1 MTNYLEENDDDLA
14 STLDLALYHPRVVP
28 VQVFGEFYG
37 LRDENALDNV
47 FASFPQTF
55 SSLPRPHG
63 SPRLHEPAWD
73 LRSDHEIYLQIDFFC
88 ERRRIQRVR
97 ALIPGPKLDPFA
109 SELPESPAPSQQ
121 PPTRTKAEFESAMGI
136 ARQVIGEGRRLTI
149 DLAQSYERVR
159 AWRERWG
166 WSPISSEAYDSPPPY
181 SPPHRCQRSRSKHHQ
196 TPQNV
201 NLSPIRQSLSPVPEP
216 IPNPIIP
223 GDPAPSAEALFDT
236 VNTFAKENGFGIIR
250 RNQYAYK
257 GRVFRYSFQCDPFG
271 QPRASEGSGLRTRKS
286 RRCGCEWKITAES
299 LEEGKRL
306 LRQHKHP
313 KHHQHN
319 QQPSITPSA
328 HVSYRR
334 LTTPV
339 KATIESA
346 SHRVGIRASD
356 VAAIVEEQFPD
367 TTLLRK
373 DIYNARSLI
382 NREKLHGYTPT
393 AALIKL
399 FDEKNIPYI
408 AKWADDDP
416 DRLLGLVWTFP
427 YRLQMWKRFPRGYQI

>member
-1 MTNYLEENDDDLA
+1 M
-14 STLDLALYHPRVVP
+14 STFNHSTRANLRRKQSPSPSDELSGGKRRRSSQHARSSPLPSTSSSSTSI
-28 VQVFGEFYG
+28 GEFYG

-181 SPPHRCQRSRSKHHQ
+181 SPPHTLPTQPFQTSPNATECQFITHPAVSIPRSGA
-196 TPQNV
+196 N
-201 NLSPIRQSLSPVPEP
+201 PEP
-216 IPNPIIP
+216 HNTRR
-223 GDPAPSAEALFDT
+223 PS
-236 VNTFAKENGFGIIR
+236 TF
-250 RNQYAYK
+250 
-257 GRVFRYSFQCDPFG
+257 GRS
-271 QPRASEGSGLRTRKS
+271 
-286 RRCGCEWKITAES
+286 S
-299 LEEGKRL
+299 L
-306 LRQHKHP
+306 
-313 KHHQHN
+313 
-319 QQPSITPSA
+319 
-328 HVSYRR
+328 
-334 LTTPV
+334 
-339 KATIESA
+339 
-346 SHRVGIRASD
+346 
-356 VAAIVEEQFPD
+356 
-367 TTLLRK
+367 
-373 DIYNARSLI
+373 
-382 NREKLHGYTPT
+382 
-393 AALIKL
+393 
-399 FDEKNIPYI
+399 
-408 AKWADDDP
+408 
-416 DRLLGLVWTFP
+416 
-427 YRLQMWKRFPRGYQI
+427 